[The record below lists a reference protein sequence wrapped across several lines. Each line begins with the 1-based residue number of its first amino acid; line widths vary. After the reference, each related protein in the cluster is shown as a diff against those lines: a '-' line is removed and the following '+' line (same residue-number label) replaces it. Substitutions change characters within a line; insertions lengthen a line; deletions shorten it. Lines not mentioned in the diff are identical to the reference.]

1 MCALS
6 RAIVWQEMKSTEAII
21 PEMTKAY
28 EPHMK
33 TYGWWGRKV
42 CDQLR
47 VRAWPWTPQSRE
59 PSVPDYLFRNSWKW
73 CFEEGSQILLDI
85 GPEPP
90 SQRRNAANYGR
101 SWFFNNRSRTWTSI
115 FLDVSSSRR
124 VGAPFA
130 CSLLAEGIP
139 PKPLMLQMDPELC
152 GPIWSGPF
160 ARWIFWELEVI
171 HVPRQNWFPPT
182 E

>member
-59 PSVPDYLFRNSWKW
+59 PSIPDYLFRNSWKW

-130 CSLLAEGIP
+130 WLRAYLRSPWC
-139 PKPLMLQMDPELC
+139 
-152 GPIWSGPF
+152 F
-160 ARWIFWELEVI
+160 RWI
-171 HVPRQNWFPPT
+171 QNFLGQFDLVLSPG
-182 E
+182 EFFGN